1 MLEEGGVDEGF
12 PLLIYFYHFLW
23 QVCDLEAIVQQ
34 RKGVVGYQNHLAHE
48 LWEMAGYFGLEVGDA
63 LALGHGLNNVLLV
76 GRQDLDQLF
85 LFMGN

>member
-1 MLEEGGVDEGF
+1 
-12 PLLIYFYHFLW
+12 
-23 QVCDLEAIVQQ
+23 
-34 RKGVVGYQNHLAHE
+34 
-48 LWEMAGYFGLEVGDA
+48 MAGYFGLEVGDA